1 MKKVKYIIII
11 LVILIVIGVLYMLFG
26 NKSQAD
32 ILVDEKKLE
41 IDKMFNVW
49 TNIAMPGDKEYL
61 KTNEMPIKQD
71 LFTKLDTTEIKSLN
85 SYSEALNNALASK
98 NSPLSALFLTSV
110 AYLTSN
116 FNNIKQIVDKTS
128 IKDVFNKFGFSNLQ
142 GLKTGS

>member
-1 MKKVKYIIII
+1 MKNVKYIIIV
-11 LVILIVIGVLYMLFG
+11 LAVLIVVGVLYMLFG
-26 NKSQAD
+26 KKSEAD

-49 TNIAMPGDKEYL
+49 TNIAMPGDKQYL
-61 KTNEMPIKQD
+61 KTNEVPIKQD

-85 SYSEALNNALASK
+85 SYSEALNNALMSK
-98 NSPLSALFLTSV
+98 NNPLSPLFLTSV

-128 IKDVFNKFGFSNLQ
+128 IKDVFNKFGFTNLQ

>member
-1 MKKVKYIIII
+1 MKKVKYIIIV

-32 ILVDEKKLE
+32 ILADEKKLE

-71 LFTKLDTTEIKSLN
+71 LFTKLDTIEIKSLN

-98 NSPLSALFLTSV
+98 NNPLSALFLTSV